1 MSGGQARMR
10 AAIITAAGILV
21 LAGLAVALPQRGTQK
36 SSLLAAD
43 VRLGLIQTGAHM
55 IVSRPGFGVGL
66 GQFYQRSGEY
76 SSPEL
81 IAKFP
86 RAVHENAHNNF
97 IQVAAEL
104 GVAAGVLFTWLIAAA
119 LVVIARRAVV
129 TREPF
134 LLLTLAALV
143 AFVLTWLG
151 GHPLII
157 AEPGYVFWTML
168 GAATGSAAASV
179 EPTRSRVRWLLPIGL
194 IAIALTLPW
203 RLRATQQHAD
213 LEHVGIGVSRNW
225 QTSPDGVRYR
235 EAPGYARLFVL
246 AGSGFELSVYP
257 HADGLSRLELKLDGR
272 VADVVWLAPRQ
283 WNHLTVPARTVVPSA
298 RYATIDLR
306 LVDADETALW
316 ITKVQPL
323 R

>member
-1 MSGGQARMR
+1 
-10 AAIITAAGILV
+10 
-21 LAGLAVALPQRGTQK
+21 
-36 SSLLAAD
+36 
-43 VRLGLIQTGAHM
+43 M

-66 GQFYQRSGEY
+66 GGFRQRSAEY

-86 RAVHENAHNNF
+86 VVASGENSHNNF

-104 GVAAGVLFTWLIAAA
+104 GVAAGVLFIWLITAA
-119 LVVIARRAVV
+119 LVAIGRRAVI
-129 TREPF
+129 TRESF
-134 LLLTLAALV
+134 LLLTLASLV

-157 AEPGYVFWTML
+157 PEPGYVFWTMF
-168 GAATGSAAASV
+168 GAATGSAAATI

-213 LEHVGIGVSRNW
+213 LEHVGVGVSRNW

-257 HADGLSRLELKLDGR
+257 LTDGLSRLELKLDGR
-272 VADVVWLAPRQ
+272 VADVVWLAPRE
-283 WNHLTVPARTVVPSA
+283 WNHLTVPPRTVVPSA

-306 LVDADETALW
+306 LVDADEAALW
-316 ITKVQPL
+316 ITKVQPW